1 MRQLTSLDAQFLAM
15 ETARVYGHVG
25 GFAVH
30 DPSTAPGG
38 ALTRDDICRLVDERI
53 HLLPPFRWKLVNVPL
68 GLDHPY
74 WVEDPDFDID
84 FHIRETAVPPPGG
97 ARQLGEQIARVTAR
111 PLDRARPLWELYLVH
126 GLEGGKVGILTK
138 IHHAAVDGMSG
149 AEILGILLDSSPE
162 GRDVPPPER
171 DDAPAESAPSQLEM
185 LARGLLSVPA
195 QPLRM
200 LRALP
205 GTVPGLDDIPMVRS
219 VPGAR
224 RVSRLAFRAQSLG
237 RGTRDG
243 GVLERSAIRA
253 PRTRFNGRVSPHR
266 RFAFGSLSLEKVKAV
281 KNELGIK
288 VNDVVLAVCTT
299 ALRDWLMERDELPRD
314 PLVAMVP
321 VSIRSE
327 EEQGSFGNRVSTMIV
342 PLPTNEPDP
351 RARLMLIHDSM
362 RVAKDRHSALPA
374 NLMQDATQFIPPA
387 LMSRASRVVA
397 ELSNVAPPSLNLVIS
412 NVPGPRDPLYLAGAE
427 LVANY
432 PVSVIMD
439 GVGLNITVL
448 SYRDH
453 LDFGLVVDREQVDDA
468 WPLMRKL
475 SEALDEVEDAICGSG
490 KEHSPVTHGASG
502 PTAVHADG

>member
-15 ETARVYGHVG
+15 ETPRVYGHVG

-30 DPSTAPGG
+30 DPTTAPGG
-38 ALTRDDICRLVDERI
+38 SLTRAEICRLVGERI
-53 HLLPPFRWKLVNVPL
+53 HLLPPFRWKLMNVPL

-74 WVEDPDFDID
+74 WVEDRDFDLD

-111 PLDRARPLWELYLVH
+111 PLDRSRPLWELYLVH

-149 AEILGILLDSSPE
+149 AEILSILLDDSPA
-162 GRDVPPPER
+162 GREVPPPDPR
-171 DDAPAESAPSQLEM
+171 DEPTEAPPSQFEM

-219 VPGAR
+219 VPGVG
-224 RVSRLAFRAQSLG
+224 RVGRLAFQAQSQLG

-253 PRTRFNGRVSPHR
+253 PRTRFNGRISPHR
-266 RFAFGSLSLEKVKAV
+266 RFAFGSLSLDKVKTV
-281 KNELGIK
+281 KNELGVK
-288 VNDVVLAVCTT
+288 VNDVVMAVCTS
-299 ALRDWLMERDELPRD
+299 ALREWLTERDELPKD

-321 VSIRSE
+321 VSVRGE

-342 PLPTNEPDP
+342 PLPTNEADP
-351 RARLMLIHDSM
+351 RTRLMMIHDSM

-397 ELSNVAPPSLNLVIS
+397 ELAGVAPPSLNLVIS

-453 LDFGLVVDREQVDDA
+453 LDFGVVVDREQVDDA

-475 SEALDEVEDAICGSG
+475 SEALDEIEDVICGSG
-490 KEHSPVTHGASG
+490 KRSPITHGASAAA
-502 PTAVHADG
+502 T

>member
-15 ETARVYGHVG
+15 ETPRVYGHVG

-30 DPSTAPGG
+30 DPTTAPGA
-38 ALTRDDICRLVDERI
+38 ALTREDICRLVGERI
-53 HLLPPFRWKLVNVPL
+53 HLLPPFRWKLVHVPL

-74 WVEDPDFDID
+74 WIDDPDFDLD

-97 ARQLGEQIARVTAR
+97 ARQLGEQIARITAR
-111 PLDRARPLWELYLVH
+111 PLDRSRPLWELYLVH

-149 AEILGILLDSSPE
+149 AEILSILLDASPD
-162 GRDVPPPER
+162 GREVPPPDAEAER
-171 DDAPAESAPSQLEM
+171 PESPPSQLEM
-185 LARGLLSVPA
+185 LARGLLAVPR

-200 LRALP
+200 IRALP
-205 GTVPGLDDIPMVRS
+205 GTAPGLDDIPVVRS
-219 VPGAR
+219 IPGVGGAG
-224 RVSRLAFRAQSLG
+224 RLAFRAQLSLG
-237 RGTRDG
+237 RGTHDG

-253 PRTRFNGRVSPHR
+253 PRTRFNTRISPHR
-266 RFAFGSLSLEKVKAV
+266 RFAFGSLSLDKVKAV
-281 KNELGIK
+281 KNELQIK

-299 ALRDWLMERDELPRD
+299 ALREWLLERDELPRD

-321 VSIRSE
+321 VSIRGE
-327 EEQGSFGNRVSTMIV
+327 EERGSFGNRVSTMIV
-342 PLPTNEPDP
+342 PLPTNEADP
-351 RARLMLIHDSM
+351 RTRLMMLHDAM
-362 RVAKDRHSALPA
+362 RVAKERHSALPA

-397 ELSNVAPPSLNLVIS
+397 ELTNVAPPSLNLVIS
-412 NVPGPRDPLYLAGAE
+412 NVPGPRDSLYLAGAE

-453 LDFGLVVDREQVDDA
+453 LDFGVVADREQIDDA

-475 SEALDEVEDAICGSG
+475 SEALDEIEDAICGSG
-490 KEHSPVTHGASG
+490 KHHSPVTHGAG
-502 PTAVHADG
+502 AATT